1 MMMMMRCSS
10 VLTNKK
16 GHRMARLSLLVTAKR
31 SSATSSTPPPANSF
45 SFFTWYSRKL
55 DTHPITTKCISAA
68 LISSTGNIL
77 AQRITH
83 HNQDDTKP
91 DTADSSSEDD
101 VFHVDWDKVGRFAFL
116 NVVFVAPVLH
126 HWYQFI
132 DKAVPGTSLF
142 KVLQRTCWD
151 QFVFTPCYLPVYLT
165 ALSTLD
171 SSPPV
176 EITNMSYHE
185 LGQRI
190 VSEEMGQLI
199 VAEWIVW
206 VPTMFLTFRFAP
218 VKFQVLV
225 INLVGVG
232 LQTVL
237 CLSLKAMGF
246 KREGK

>member
-1 MMMMMRCSS
+1 MMMMMRCSC

-31 SSATSSTPPPANSF
+31 SSATSSTPPPANGF

-83 HNQDDTKP
+83 YNQDDTKP

-151 QFVFTPCYLPVYLT
+151 EFVFTPCYLPVFLT
-165 ALSTLD
+165 ALWTLEG
-171 SSPPV
+171 SPPDK
-176 EITNMSYHE
+176 IKNMLYHE
-185 LGQRI
+185 LGQI
-190 VSEEMGQLI
+190 I